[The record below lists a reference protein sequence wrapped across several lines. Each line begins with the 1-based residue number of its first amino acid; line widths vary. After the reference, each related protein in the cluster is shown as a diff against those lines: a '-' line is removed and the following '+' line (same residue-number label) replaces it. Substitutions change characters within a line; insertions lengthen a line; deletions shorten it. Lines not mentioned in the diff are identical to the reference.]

1 MYFLACGAS
10 RSLFDVLNHAGLTLS
25 YTQAVHKLKQLGEE
39 RLKEMLSLV
48 RSKAFM
54 IIWDNLNIAFKV
66 TEQRAD
72 SKSHFDNGTTATI
85 VPLFGVE
92 FGSLPLELLPRRN
105 HRLPLLEW
113 TNQDLLPTLDEAQ
126 RVERQHIWHIQ
137 DILYDAFPPLRA
149 RLKDTISPVPSVQ
162 QIPLHQTEQ
171 FPLPAMHIDESS
183 LDGTLEVLE
192 HILRKTLNLTEDEI
206 KKHGIIICAGD
217 QLSKS
222 LLDKVSTWLS
232 CSIYLI
238 CRPLGLCS
246 TTR

>member
-137 DILYDAFPPLRA
+137 D
-149 RLKDTISPVPSVQ
+149 RLAP
-162 QIPLHQTEQ
+162 
-171 FPLPAMHIDESS
+171 
-183 LDGTLEVLE
+183 TL
-192 HILRKTLNLTEDEI
+192 
-206 KKHGIIICAGD
+206 A
-217 QLSKS
+217 
-222 LLDKVSTWLS
+222 
-232 CSIYLI
+232 
-238 CRPLGLCS
+238 
-246 TTR
+246 